1 MNKTEV
7 QDGKNSLDQLE
18 DQGKKRQDSLYLSPK
33 HRDRL
38 IKRLATCG
46 LPVREIVLLSGA
58 SGRTVARTLQRLGIS
73 RKKYELPQY
82 PSPRKRHAKSLE
94 TILTQYYGIPFD
106 ELQLDSLHQLARRN
120 GISLKKL
127 FDLIRQHVSPSRWA
141 IRTCL
146 NCNQPSL
153 TSSPADRYC
162 SLCRRKVKKARE
174 GLEEGTIYE

>member
-1 MNKTEV
+1 MKSPEV
-7 QDGKNSLDQLE
+7 QDDKNSLDQFE
-18 DQGKKRQDSLYLSPK
+18 DQSKGGKGSFHLSPNW
-33 HRDRL
+33 RDRL
-38 IKRLATCG
+38 IKRLADCG
-46 LPVREIVLLSGA
+46 LPCREIVLLSGA
-58 SGRTVARTLQRLGIS
+58 SSRTVARTLQRLGIR

-82 PSPRKRHAKSLE
+82 PSHRKRHAKSLE

-146 NCNQPSL
+146 HCNQPAV

-162 SLCRRKVKKARE
+162 QLCRKKLKKARE
-174 GLEEGTIYE
+174 GLEDGAIYE